1 MENGF
6 KTEDQIENKGP
17 SSHNKLSSQY
27 HPCLC
32 CLFIQEV
39 IREVDVRTVF
49 ENNGDLN
56 RAENMNN
63 LWQM

>member
-1 MENGF
+1 MVSKQKIRLKIKALVHTND
-6 KTEDQIENKGP
+6 K
-17 SSHNKLSSQY
+17 H

-63 LWQM
+63 L